1 MEEDVVQRGR
11 DIGPRTTSWLS
22 SCIYNDEDI
31 SMSRAE
37 WKRKRAKARKMES
50 ASLSTYHT
58 YYCSAC
64 LFGELSKLEKLR
76 PDVLAT
82 RA

>member
-1 MEEDVVQRGR
+1 MEEDVVQRER
-11 DIGPRTTSWLS
+11 EIGLRTTSWLS

-37 WKRKRAKARKMES
+37 WKRAKARRMES
-50 ASLSTYHT
+50 GSLATYHT
-58 YYCSAC
+58 YCSSC
-64 LFGELSKLEKLR
+64 LFGEPSKLEKLR